1 MAIAEYERYHA
12 TLKENAI
19 EITNTQTFKYDK
31 HTTNKKL
38 LGGGIYFYTE
48 RIHAVDWTIK
58 MYRDDNGKLP
68 DNSLVIINNYRIV
81 TADLLTDES
90 RILDLDSREEINK
103 INLMA
108 NMVTNHL
115 KQYSN
120 CYQDKSLAILLN
132 YLKKKNFLDNIDIVQ
147 KTFTFPVKTNK
158 YLKGVNF
165 IHKKVICVKNNSI
178 IKNANI
184 SRKISLKEY
193 NNSISIFREGG
204 E

>member
-1 MAIAEYERYHA
+1 MASATYKRYHA

-31 HTTNKKL
+31 HTINKKF

-48 RIHAVDWTIK
+48 RINAVDWTIK

-68 DNSLVIINNYRIV
+68 DSSSLIINNYRIV

-90 RILDLDSREEINK
+90 RTLDLDSREGISKVNV
-103 INLMA
+103 LA
-108 NMVTNHL
+108 NMVSNHL

-120 CYQDKSLAILLN
+120 CYNDKPLAVLLN

-147 KTFTFPVKTNK
+147 KTFTFPVKTNE

-165 IHKKVICVKNNSI
+165 IYKKVICVKNKTI

-184 SRKISLKEY
+184 SKKISLKEY